1 MQQYLDL
8 LRDVLENGVD
18 KMDRTGVGTRS
29 VFGRQMRFDL
39 NEGFP
44 LMTTKKMHLKSIIY
58 ELLWFLKGDTNVKYL
73 QENGVRIWN
82 EWADENGDLGPV
94 YGSQWRNWNGE
105 GIDQIAE
112 VIEKLNEL
120 CPRVN
125 LLLETMNQQTPN
137 AALLPDAGKAAEE
150 ILTLLR
156 DVPPFHRLDM
166 DFYLPGIS
174 KAFTL
179 EGLQAYSSAQL
190 SGSLST
196 KQLEEVRLGVL
207 LGRIVPVLGHLAFSL
222 AEYKKG
228 MERFALM
235 LDAEGSDRTP
245 DGLAELFGRCFPA
258 EFRLNEASP
267 WMALTN
273 ETSQYLSVLHT
284 GEDKAKLVKRIHYVT
299 FVGMLRADFFEGL
312 CVGHAPKKCRI
323 CGKWF
328 LTTNARHT
336 KYCGGF
342 APGDKLG
349 RTCRQIGNLRGRAQ
363 RELAPDHP
371 IKKIYNRR
379 MNTIDKKQDRGTL
392 DQDAAAVMK
401 RLAKRKMQQ
410 AISDVAYAQGSY
422 AAEMEQAALLAEA
435 KAEMNR

>member
-1 MQQYLDL
+1 MITPINEHNMLTLDFW
-8 LRDVLENGVD
+8 RDTVTYEGKTVP
-18 KMDRTGVGTRS
+18 TGTLGCET
-29 VFGRQMRFDL
+29 L
-39 NEGFP
+39 NIP
-44 LMTTKKMHLKSIIY
+44 
-58 ELLWFLKGDTNVKYL
+58 D
-73 QENGVRIWN
+73 
-82 EWADENGDLGPV
+82 
-94 YGSQWRNWNGE
+94 
-105 GIDQIAE
+105 E

-125 LLLETMNQQTPN
+125 LLLKTMNQQTPN
-137 AALLPDAGKAAEE
+137 AALLPDAGEAAVE

-156 DVPPFHRLDM
+156 DVPPFDCLDT
-166 DFYLPGIS
+166 DFYIS
-174 KAFTL
+174 NIPKAFTP
-179 EGLQAYSSAQL
+179 EGLQNLQEFSIAVTMGTLNA
-190 SGSLST
+190 
-196 KQLEEVRLGVL
+196 KQLEEYSLGIL

-245 DGLAELFGRCFPA
+245 DGLAELFSRSFPA
-258 EFRLNEASP
+258 EFSMNEASQ

-273 ETSQYLSVLHT
+273 ETSQYLSVLHP
-284 GEDKAKLVKRIHYVT
+284 GEDKAKLVKRIHYVS

-349 RTCRQIGNLRGRAQ
+349 RTCRQIGNLRGREQ

-379 MNTIDKKQDRGTL
+379 MNTIDKKLDRGTL

-410 AISDVAYAQGSY
+410 AISDVAYAHGSY

-435 KAEMNR
+435 KAEMKR

>member
-1 MQQYLDL
+1 MITPINEHNMLTLDFW
-8 LRDVLENGVD
+8 RDTVTYEGKTVP
-18 KMDRTGVGTRS
+18 TGTLGCET
-29 VFGRQMRFDL
+29 L
-39 NEGFP
+39 NIP
-44 LMTTKKMHLKSIIY
+44 
-58 ELLWFLKGDTNVKYL
+58 D
-73 QENGVRIWN
+73 
-82 EWADENGDLGPV
+82 
-94 YGSQWRNWNGE
+94 
-105 GIDQIAE
+105 E

-125 LLLETMNQQTPN
+125 LLLKTMNQQTPN
-137 AALLPDAGKAAEE
+137 AALLPDAGEAAVE

-156 DVPPFHRLDM
+156 DVPPFDCLDT
-166 DFYLPGIS
+166 DFYIS
-174 KAFTL
+174 NIPKAFTP
-179 EGLQAYSSAQL
+179 EGLQNLQEFSIAVTMGTLNA
-190 SGSLST
+190 
-196 KQLEEVRLGVL
+196 KQLEEYSLGIL

-228 MERFALM
+228 MERFALI

-245 DGLAELFGRCFPA
+245 DGLAELFGRSFPA
-258 EFRLNEASP
+258 EFSMNEASQ

-273 ETSQYLSVLHT
+273 ETSQYLSVLHP

-349 RTCRQIGNLRGRAQ
+349 RTCRQIGNLRGREQ

-379 MNTIDKKQDRGTL
+379 MNTIDKKLDRGTL

-435 KAEMNR
+435 KAEMKR

>member
-1 MQQYLDL
+1 MITPINEHNMLTLDFW
-8 LRDVLENGVD
+8 RDTVTYEGKTVP
-18 KMDRTGVGTRS
+18 TGTLGCET
-29 VFGRQMRFDL
+29 L
-39 NEGFP
+39 NIP
-44 LMTTKKMHLKSIIY
+44 
-58 ELLWFLKGDTNVKYL
+58 D
-73 QENGVRIWN
+73 
-82 EWADENGDLGPV
+82 
-94 YGSQWRNWNGE
+94 
-105 GIDQIAE
+105 E

-125 LLLETMNQQTPN
+125 LLLKTMNQQTPN
-137 AALLPDAGKAAEE
+137 AALLPDAGEAAVE

-156 DVPPFHRLDM
+156 DVPPFDCLDT
-166 DFYLPGIS
+166 DFYIS
-174 KAFTL
+174 NIPKAFTP
-179 EGLQAYSSAQL
+179 EGLQNLQEFSIAVTMGTLNA
-190 SGSLST
+190 
-196 KQLEEVRLGVL
+196 KQLEEYSLGIL

-245 DGLAELFGRCFPA
+245 DGLAELFSRSFPA
-258 EFRLNEASP
+258 EFSMNEASQ

-273 ETSQYLSVLHT
+273 ETSQYLSVLHP

-349 RTCRQIGNLRGRAQ
+349 RTCRQIGNLRGREQ